1 MTSQIEFNHWT
12 TNTEPQLDNSTDPK
26 PLTRVIKLHKATFSA
41 IDQLCH
47 EHTDVNFRN
56 VLKSRNFHV
65 WMDVNEEATSLVNH
79 VTPSLDPD
87 YHIHPLENPT
97 FLPETASSKK
107 PHTYLSS
114 RQQISYQRRREE
126 VSTPTRAG
134 KSESKPVRTLEA
146 FHERVDRYGNTYGA
160 REPEPQGYNSPPYT
174 KRRDQ
179 GLGRHL
185 QNQNSFPQR
194 ELSEW
199 RAKPPT
205 LPTPSAQSGKMEPEE
220 PQNYGPQKSQIQT
233 KQVSIR
239 YQSEEQV
246 MKDLNDATLRYL
258 SCPDPTEVNARRQR
272 EMQEEAATEIMK
284 ACGQP
289 AEHVAVSTLEQQK
302 TQAITEEQV
311 MQELH
316 EVILQYLCCADPVEA
331 AARRQRVLESDAEGL
346 METTAASIVAAS
358 TEQRRSLSPWER
370 DTPPP
375 IQIREKKKQKR
386 GTTLKCTIVTPNILN
401 GISSRKRNISQMR
414 FSPGRGK
421 KSPQNKKHKGATS
434 KDTPK
439 TKAGTSKAVICRW
452 NPQTVPKSSN
462 YQFLFGDFG
471 EWFLNFCGTH
481 ASVELTFCQK
491 TSLRTLEC
499 LCSKSVINP
508 GFLG

>member
-1 MTSQIEFNHWT
+1 
-12 TNTEPQLDNSTDPK
+12 
-26 PLTRVIKLHKATFSA
+26 
-41 IDQLCH
+41 
-47 EHTDVNFRN
+47 
-56 VLKSRNFHV
+56 
-65 WMDVNEEATSLVNH
+65 MDVKEEATSLVNH

-87 YHIHPLENPT
+87 YHIVNIIPLTKDCPNVLAEVQQ
-97 FLPETASSKK
+97 ETQRHKEKEIQQSPLFGKTD
-107 PHTYLSS
+107 TYLSS

-146 FHERVDRYGNTYGA
+146 FHERVDRHGNTYGA
-160 REPEPQGYNSPPYT
+160 RVATKQTRVSPLAKRTEKLREEIHSWKPKSHDKEPEPQGYNSPPYT

-205 LPTPSAQSGKMEPEE
+205 LPTPSAQSDRTEPEE

-233 KQVSIR
+233 EQVSIR
-239 YQSEEQV
+239 YKSEEQV

-258 SCPDPTEVNARRQR
+258 SCPDPTEANARRQR
-272 EMQEEAATEIMK
+272 VRIGDARGQTEEAATEIMK

-316 EVILQYLCCADPVEA
+316 EVTLQYLCCVDPVEA

-346 METTAASIVAAS
+346 METTAASIVATS
-358 TEQRRSLSPWER
+358 TEQMRSLSCWER
-370 DTPPP
+370 G
-375 IQIREKKKQKR
+375 IRA
-386 GTTLKCTIVTPNILN
+386 
-401 GISSRKRNISQMR
+401 
-414 FSPGRGK
+414 
-421 KSPQNKKHKGATS
+421 KSPPG
-434 KDTPK
+434 
-439 TKAGTSKAVICRW
+439 I
-452 NPQTVPKSSN
+452 
-462 YQFLFGDFG
+462 DF
-471 EWFLNFCGTH
+471 NV
-481 ASVELTFCQK
+481 AMQPSDK
-491 TSLRTLEC
+491 
-499 LCSKSVINP
+499 
-508 GFLG
+508 